1 MSTHN
6 NQLGD
11 KKIPFRNVLAAV
23 AAMSVL
29 SCFTAPVVA
38 EQLIYT
44 PVNPSFGGSPLNGP
58 YLLNSAQA
66 QKRYQPSMSDL
77 GYPDFDSGVMVIA
90 QGDDYIIF
98 KKGDEDR
105 KSTRLNSSH

>member
-58 YLLNSAQA
+58 YLLNSAMA
-66 QKRYQPSMSDL
+66 QQRYQPSMSDV
-77 GYPDFDSGVMVIA
+77 GYPAFVSGVMGLA
-90 QGDDYIIF
+90 PGDYYTKI
-98 KKGDEDR
+98 KKGH
-105 KSTRLNSSH
+105 K